1 MVNYQDCVTDSVF
14 ILPRGAELGGITTW
28 SVRMAKRLKDA
39 DEPVALIKHREMNG
53 AKHDDISLDGLSI
66 IKCPGK
72 PAWSVRLNDIISYVP
87 AYHSSLPGLLIP
99 NWTFGTYATCAL
111 LSLTESQRMRVLG
124 VAHSD
129 EDIYYDWLSYYE
141 PIIHTFV
148 AVSDEIA
155 ANLKTLMPHRVEDI
169 LIRPCSVIDSPPT
182 LSRSYSAAKHPI
194 RLMYAGRIQNQQ
206 KRIYDLL
213 ILAKTMKRRHLD
225 FQLDFFGSG
234 SDESW
239 LRQQFEKFLGADD
252 SQTVTFNGN
261 VPHADMAGYW
271 EKADICVLVSDFEGT
286 SISMLEAMSHGCVP
300 VVTNVS
306 GTKAVIQDGV
316 NGLIVPIG
324 DMSSM
329 TDCIESL
336 INDRQKLEEMGRAAY
351 LSVADKYSFENY
363 MTWFLTMRQAI
374 WNKPPR
380 QWPLGRTLLPE
391 KFQPKPPPS
400 LSERAM
406 NKAKRMTDKARLSLK
421 IRGVLGR

>member
-1 MVNYQDCVTDSVF
+1 MNYQDCVPDSIF

-28 SVRMAKRLKDA
+28 SVRMAKRLRDVG
-39 DEPVALIKHREMNG
+39 EPVALMKHREMNG
-53 AKHDDISLDGLSI
+53 AKHDAISLDGLSI

-72 PAWSVRLNDIISYVP
+72 PAWSVSLNDITSYIP

-99 NWTFGTYATCAL
+99 NWTFGTYATCAF

-129 EDIYYDWLSYYE
+129 EDIYYAWLSYYE

-155 ANLKTLMPHRVEDI
+155 DNLKTLMPHRVEDI
-169 LIRPCSVIDSPPT
+169 LMRPCSVIDSPPT
-182 LSRSYSAAKHPI
+182 LSRFYATAKHPI

-213 ILAKTMKRRHLD
+213 ILAKTLKRRQLD
-225 FQLDFFGSG
+225 FQLDIFGIG
-234 SDESW
+234 SDENW
-239 LRQQFEKFLGADD
+239 LRQQFEKILGSDD
-252 SQTVTFNGN
+252 DQKVTFHGN
-261 VPHADMAGYW
+261 VPHADMAECW
-271 EKADICVLVSDFEGT
+271 ERADICVLVSDFEGT

-300 VVTNVS
+300 VVTDVS

-324 DMSSM
+324 NMHRM
-329 TDCIESL
+329 ADCIESL
-336 INDRQKLEEMGRAAY
+336 IDDRQKLEKMGRAAY
-351 LSVADKYSFENY
+351 LSVADKYAFENY
-363 MTWFLTMRQAI
+363 MAWFLTVRQAI

-400 LSERAM
+400 LSERAI
-406 NKAKRMTDKARLSLK
+406 NKAKRIIDKARLSLK
-421 IRGVLGR
+421 IRGMLGH